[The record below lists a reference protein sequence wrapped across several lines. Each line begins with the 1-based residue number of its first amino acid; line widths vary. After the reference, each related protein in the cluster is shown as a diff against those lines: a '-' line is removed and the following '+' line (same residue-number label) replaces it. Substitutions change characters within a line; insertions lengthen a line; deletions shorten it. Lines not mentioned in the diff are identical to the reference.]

1 MRTNNNLVDFASI
14 STYVASESL
23 VQEAKDKHSDIYL
36 NFAYTDYGGSF
47 LEKVIISYFK
57 EYYPE
62 NIVHEKTSWNGE
74 NAFIFGEP
82 AKELYNLMKVDNVLG
97 FDDLEDY
104 YTEME
109 YNMITE
115 EAQQYIDDNGISNDL
130 LDIVYEWIGE
140 NSRLEPNFANY
151 SEIDLNEY
159 LQKIKSK
166 NIRND

>member
-14 STYVASESL
+14 STYVGSESL
-23 VQEAKDKHSDIYL
+23 VQEVKDKHSDIYL

-47 LEKVIISYFK
+47 LDKVIISYFK
-57 EYYPE
+57 EYYQE

-130 LDIVYEWIGE
+130 LDIVCEWMIN
-140 NSRLEPNFANY
+140 NSHVEPNFVDC
-151 SEIDLNEY
+151 SEVELNDF
-159 LQKIKSK
+159 LQK
-166 NIRND
+166 

>member
-14 STYVASESL
+14 STYVGSESL
-23 VQEAKDKHSDIYL
+23 VQEAKSKHSEIYL

-47 LEKVIISYFK
+47 LDKVVISYFK
-57 EYYPE
+57 KYYPE
-62 NIVHEKTSWNGE
+62 NIVYERTSWNGE

-82 AKELYNLMKVDNVLG
+82 AKELYNLMKVDNVLE

-130 LDIVYEWIGE
+130 LDIVCEWMIN
-140 NSRLEPNFANY
+140 NSHVEPNFVDY
-151 SEIDLNEY
+151 LGVELNDF
-159 LQKIKSK
+159 LQK
-166 NIRND
+166 